1 MAPRSGLSPSQIRFD
16 AERDGGRSESEAG
29 GRRRGA
35 DVVDSAS
42 VAATG
47 LRGEHFA
54 WKCLRK
60 IYGERLDAV
69 ATWRSSARLAVFPD
83 LGTMNMSDK

>member
-1 MAPRSGLSPSQIRFD
+1 M
-16 AERDGGRSESEAG
+16 
-29 GRRRGA
+29 
-35 DVVDSAS
+35 VDSAS